1 MRIRPKLKL
10 PRNRKEQGG
19 KDKYIS
25 AKFFP
30 KNDPPGRMD
39 RMKFRSV
46 IVMVWQFIQ
55 SYATFAEGYSFLSRK
70 GC

>member
-1 MRIRPKLKL
+1 MRITPKLKL
-10 PRNRKEQGG
+10 PRNGNEQGG

-25 AKFFP
+25 AKFFQ
-30 KNDPPGRMD
+30 KNDPLGRMD

-55 SYATFAEGYSFLSRK
+55 SYATFAEGYSLLSH
-70 GC
+70 